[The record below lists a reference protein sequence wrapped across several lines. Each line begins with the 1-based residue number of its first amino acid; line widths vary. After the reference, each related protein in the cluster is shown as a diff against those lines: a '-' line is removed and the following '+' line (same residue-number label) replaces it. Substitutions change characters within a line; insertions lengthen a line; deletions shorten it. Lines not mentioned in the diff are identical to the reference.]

1 MIDEVVDHIAQ
12 MHGIQHSEAE
22 IHGELQP
29 RLSGRGFNP
38 VAVLKQQ
45 DAETIEARVL
55 QRKAVLGLVHAEAA
69 RAAGGQGIFLS
80 RAVRRAAGASGEKNK
95 VVQNLAARETFF
107 LQKLEILHQIADG
120 KIRRVALAVVAKFFP
135 GLESGNI
142 RHRQLLA
149 AVTATLEHGP
159 NQVFMLPGESAEQNR
174 DTTTLIGCESPLDRT
189 MEMRGL
195 VESRNLAQ
203 ASALCF

>member
-1 MIDEVVDHIAQ
+1 

-22 IHGELQP
+22 IHGELQT

-69 RAAGGQGIFLS
+69 RP
-80 RAVRRAAGASGEKNK
+80 AGASGEKNK

-203 ASALCF
+203 ARALCF